1 MNDLSPL
8 EMFKRTLQRWWML
21 VALMVLG
28 GAAGWVFSLL
38 QPPVYESTTVYQV
51 NLDEQQLVDRKLVAA
66 EQLPLEFA
74 DQNVYLSPVA
84 SMFNDPTVL
93 SDMVTTANSQNI
105 PLEQK
110 DFNADDFSLD
120 RRGAEWFVTVR
131 STDPARAAHLADLW
145 LGGVDAALQ
154 EVRAH
159 SFQVYS
165 LRLQYDSLS
174 KCFAEMDFQQANQCA
189 GTSFADPA
197 ALDTW
202 LNGLETQIASEQVA
216 ARGIDTAVMFVI
228 ISPAN
233 LPSHPVLYSV
243 SLLIIAGSLIGL
255 LAGIVLVQGLKPAKL
270 P

>member
-8 EMFKRTLQRWWML
+8 EMLKRTLQRWWML

-51 NLDEQQLVDRKLVAA
+51 NLDEQQLVDRKL
-66 EQLPLEFA
+66 
-74 DQNVYLSPVA
+74 VA

-197 ALDTW
+197 ALDAW
-202 LNGLETQIASEQVA
+202 LNGLEAQIASEQVA